1 MSFETSQLLLSFC
14 GLFIAAVGLPLL
26 YFQLRDVKRSIRV
39 ATHAAIYEQAA
50 EFRSHL
56 VMYPDLRKY
65 FFDGVEISATDEN
78 YSRVMTL
85 AEIFL
90 NYLEHIAVLGES
102 FGSENKPALDAFIKS
117 ALKSSPILR
126 QHLTESPDLYSEA
139 LRQFWRN

>member
-1 MSFETSQLLLSFC
+1 MYL
-14 GLFIAAVGLPLL
+14 
-26 YFQLRDVKRSIRV
+26 QLRDVKRSIRV

-56 VMYPDLRKY
+56 VEYPDLRKY
-65 FFDGVEISATDEN
+65 FFDGVEISAADEN

-102 FGSENKPALDAFIKS
+102 FGSENKPALELFIRT

-126 QHLTESPDLYSEA
+126 QHLTESPELYSDS
-139 LRQFWRN
+139 LRQISRG